1 LIETNRTALTI
12 DRLWRPYLWSTAI
25 GIVFA
30 LIASYYFDQALTLT
44 ETENMYR
51 QWVLW
56 MVSAV
61 ILGIGAFV
69 HVYLFRNAFLFV
81 RSGDRGLFS
90 RAFLQDLWVEL
101 VNYPARFCFYVSIV
115 SIYTVVGVA
124 STVII
129 VPFVLTSVPAAQYL
143 YHVFIMTTILSIPL
157 TVLLFLVLEG
167 RIRRIL
173 AAYLLQIPAVIDY
186 TDPRIITI
194 GVRAKLLSVMTVAP
208 LCALVL
214 LIGPLERS
222 IKAGATVWT
231 LETAAVLLGV
241 MSYILAAGFLMSRS
255 ILRPVR
261 FINDSIRSMMRDPMI
276 ALDSLYREMPN
287 STDEIRELYLNF
299 IRRSRLVQTMIERL
313 RSTGDHIT
321 GHSEQIFKASTVQ
334 MEAVTVQASAL
345 SEISAST
352 EELVHSVEQISDDL
366 NRLNE
371 GAQEAFQIVKAG
383 SEKMRV
389 MLQSIEKLHEEAQAN
404 SERSLDLSVRMTK
417 IEDVIQIINYVTHHT
432 KMLAFN
438 AAIETQ
444 TAGDAGERFGVVAA
458 EIRRFAQEIASST
471 DEIRHIIS
479 DIRKGIHTA
488 VMATERELKLVS
500 QTQGGCVE
508 AQAAFDQIFQLVSD
522 MAQAVE
528 HISVSVEQQK
538 IAHEQV
544 WASIRN
550 IDGVARDLLDKNRS
564 ILDPVQALNALSRD
578 IAVTVKK

>member
-1 LIETNRTALTI
+1 MIEARRTTLTVGK
-12 DRLWRPYLWSTAI
+12 LWQPFLWSVAV
-25 GIVFA
+25 GVVFA
-30 LIASYYFDQALTLT
+30 AIAAYYFGNMLPLT

-51 QWVLW
+51 RWNLGIV
-56 MVSAV
+56 AV
-61 ILGIGAFV
+61 TILGVGAFV
-69 HVYLFRNAFLFV
+69 HAYLFRNAFLFV
-81 RSGDRGLFS
+81 RSGNRGSFS
-90 RAFLQDLWVEL
+90 RAFLQDLWVEF
-101 VNYPARFCFYVSIV
+101 VNYPAKFCFYVAVVTTYS
-115 SIYTVVGVA
+115 VVGI
-124 STVII
+124 STAAII
-129 VPFVLTSVPAAQYL
+129 VPFVLTSVSAAWYL
-143 YHVFIMTTILSIPL
+143 YHVFIMTTVLSIPL
-157 TVLLFLVLEG
+157 AVLLFLVLEG

-194 GVRAKLLSVMTVAP
+194 GLRTKLLTVMSVAP
-208 LCALVL
+208 TCALIVL
-214 LIGPLERS
+214 
-222 IKAGATVWT
+222 AGYLDQTLQAGSTLWT
-231 LETAAVLLGV
+231 FETAAVLLGG
-241 MSYILAAGFLMSRS
+241 LAYVIVAGVLISRS
-255 ILRPVR
+255 VLRPVR
-261 FINDSIRSMMRDPMI
+261 FINDSIRTMMRDQAVAPE
-276 ALDSLYREMPN
+276 SLYREMPN

-299 IRRSRLVQTMIERL
+299 IRRSQLVQNMMQRL

-321 GHSEQIFKASTVQ
+321 GHSERIFKASTVQ
-334 MEAVTVQASAL
+334 MEAVTTQASSL

-371 GAQEAFQIVKAG
+371 GARKAFNVVKAG
-383 SEKMRV
+383 IEKMHAI
-389 MLQSIEKLHEEAQAN
+389 LQSIEKLYGEAQAN

-500 QTQGGCVE
+500 QTQNGVVE
-508 AQAAFDQIFQLVSD
+508 AQAAFDQIFQLVSE

-528 HISVSVEQQK
+528 HISLSVEQQK
-538 IAHEQV
+538 VAHEQV

-550 IDGVARDLLDKNRS
+550 IDGVARDLIDKNRS
-564 ILDPVQALNALSRD
+564 IMDPVQALNALSRD
-578 IAVTVKK
+578 IASTIKK